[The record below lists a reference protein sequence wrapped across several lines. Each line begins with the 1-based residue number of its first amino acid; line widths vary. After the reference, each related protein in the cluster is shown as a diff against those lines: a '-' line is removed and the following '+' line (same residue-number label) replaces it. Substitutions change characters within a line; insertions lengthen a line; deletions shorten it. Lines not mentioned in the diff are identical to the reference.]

1 MGYSVLLIE
10 DQGLTTE
17 SVYPALLDA
26 DQEIALA
33 HTPEKV
39 SVNLAT
45 AWPDAIIFNLLGG
58 SLDLAEFDRV
68 IGQTGLDIPRLVMFR
83 DSLLY
88 PISADAFIHRPPY
101 TAVRLLQQ
109 LGQIVVP
116 DRFLR
121 VGQFTLDTHRKTLL
135 HAGKHHR
142 LTPKIYRLL
151 RLLMEHESQIVY
163 RKTIMKEVW
172 ETDYMGDTRTLD
184 VHVRWI
190 REKIEA
196 DPSHPRHLLT
206 IRGVGYRFK
215 GTVDEG

>member
-10 DQGLTTE
+10 DRGLTTE
-17 SVYPALLDA
+17 SVYPALLNA
-26 DQEIALA
+26 NQEIALA

-39 SVNLAT
+39 SATLAT
-45 AWPDAIIFNLLGG
+45 AWPDVIIFNLLGG
-58 SLDLAEFDRV
+58 SLDLAQFDRV
-68 IGQTGLDIPRLVMFR
+68 IGQTGLDIPRLVLLEKV
-83 DSLLY
+83 LLY
-88 PISADAFIHRPPY
+88 PISADAFIRPPY
-101 TAVRLLQQ
+101 TTARLLQQ
-109 LGQIVVP
+109 LDQMVAP

-121 VGQFTLDTHRKTLL
+121 VGEFNLDTHRKTLL

-215 GTVDEG
+215 GTVGKG